1 MRTLISSIF
10 AICVV
15 TTGWTQDADKQGVMD
30 FLDSQAAEPE
40 VQKSRETL
48 ASEYAF
54 QFRQDMQNRLS
65 RLSQNSVAGTR
76 DTDQL
81 GAPMRSTLREEEK
94 READELS
101 TPDQLAA
108 QQAKE
113 NFGQAVR
120 GLDIRAINPGRK
132 EFLSGADN
140 VFEGDIM
147 DISSGSGIY
156 RVWIVA
162 IKDTGITFMD
172 YRSRQ
177 TETLPLQLDAPSVP
191 TRPWGAAGGSQDAP
205 PF

>member
-1 MRTLISSIF
+1 
-10 AICVV
+10 
-15 TTGWTQDADKQGVMD
+15 MD